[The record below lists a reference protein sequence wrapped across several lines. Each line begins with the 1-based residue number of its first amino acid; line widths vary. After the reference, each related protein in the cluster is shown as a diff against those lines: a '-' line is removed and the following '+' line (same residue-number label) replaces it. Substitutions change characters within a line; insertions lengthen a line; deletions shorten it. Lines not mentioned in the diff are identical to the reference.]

1 MNAIFKYPG
10 SKWSIA
16 EWIIQY
22 FPAHHSYLEPFFGSG
37 AILFNKKRSPI
48 ETVNDLDGYV
58 TNLFSWIRDD
68 PEQLAR
74 MVYWIPYA
82 RDSYDRAIAICK
94 DELHV
99 MDKAQSLVCAAAF
112 CAKTMMGYGF
122 RTNESRVGFKRD
134 IQGREAAY
142 AANGWKNLPDKI
154 MNAAER
160 LRGIQIENRPAVQLI
175 REFRFQNVLIYA
187 DPPYVLGARS
197 CPRAMYKHEMT
208 DDDHAE
214 LLDELIRHP
223 GPVVIS
229 GYASRLYDEW
239 LHDWIRKEIKVRD
252 QAGNKKQEFIWMNF
266 QPCVQQRLLSFAD
279 MDTAYYADAGVLIP
293 AT

>member
-16 EWIIQY
+16 DWIIQH
-22 FPAHHSYLEPFFGSG
+22 FPEHHSYLEPFFGSG

-82 RDSYDRAIAICK
+82 RDSYDRAIKICK

-122 RTNESRVGFKRD
+122 RTNESKVGFKRD

-154 MNAAER
+154 LKSAER
-160 LRGIQIENRPAVQLI
+160 LRGIQIENRPAVKLI
-175 REFRFQNVLIYA
+175 QEFRFQNVLIYA
-187 DPPYVLGARS
+187 DPPYVLSARS
-197 CPRAMYKHEMT
+197 CQRAMYKHEMT

-214 LLDELIRHP
+214 LLEELSRHP

-229 GYASRLYDEW
+229 GYASKLYDDLLRNWYREE
-239 LHDWIRKEIKVRD
+239 IRVRD
-252 QAGNKKQEFIWMNF
+252 QIGNKKQEVIWMNF
-266 QPCVQQRLLSFAD
+266 EPCVQQQLLAFAD
-279 MDTAYYADAGVLIP
+279 MDTAYYADSGVLMP